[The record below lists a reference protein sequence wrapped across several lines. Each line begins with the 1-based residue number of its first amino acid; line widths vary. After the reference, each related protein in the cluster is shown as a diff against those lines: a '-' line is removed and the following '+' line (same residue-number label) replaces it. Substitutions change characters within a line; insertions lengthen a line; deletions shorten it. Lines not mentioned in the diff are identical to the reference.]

1 MSRANLSCTEELP
14 IGPLWAEQA
23 LVWWDGAMTFPP
35 DATVSDAGEFGLI
48 EALTGIFEQGDQVLV
63 GPGDDA
69 AVLRVRTG
77 HVVVST
83 DLMVEGRHFRRDWVS
98 AADVGHRAAAQNLSD
113 INAMGGRATSLT
125 IGLAAPADLPAEWA
139 LDFARGFAEECALVG
154 ASVVGGDLSRADQ
167 LVIAVTVLGACT
179 VAPVVRSGARP
190 GDVLALCGR
199 QGWAAGGMAV
209 LGRGFRSPRVL
220 VEAYRRP
227 EPPYDAG
234 PVAADAGATAMID
247 VSDGLLA
254 DAGHIATASG
264 VAMDVHRDAFELAE
278 PLQAVGAALGADP
291 LQFILGG
298 GDDHALLA
306 TFPDGSVPDG
316 WLVIG
321 TVTEGAGV
329 TVDGAGVRRPDRLD
343 PLLKALTAPSGNGR
357 FVSPDSTRRFVA
369 RCARERRLARSPAR
383 RGRGFAGS
391 ARDLASLD
399 AAGADVEALG
409 RAVDRGPDA
418 LDVGVEATLRD
429 LARPGTVVAESRL
442 LGADVTDGSHREL
455 LRIEV

>member
-1 MSRANLSCTEELP
+1 
-14 IGPLWAEQA
+14 
-23 LVWWDGAMTFPP
+23 MTFPP

-48 EALTGIFEQGDQVLV
+48 EALTGIFAQGDEVVV

-83 DLMVEGRHFRRDWVS
+83 DLMVEGRHFRRDWS
-98 AADVGHRAAAQNLSD
+98 AAEDVGHRAAAQNLSD

-139 LDFARGFAEECALVG
+139 LEFARGFAEECALVG

-167 LVIAVTVLGACT
+167 IVIAVTVLGACT
-179 VAPVVRSGARP
+179 LAPVVRSGARP

-199 QGWAAGGMAV
+199 QGWAAAGLAV

-234 PVAADAGATAMID
+234 QVAAEAGATSMID
-247 VSDGLLA
+247 ISDGLLA
-254 DAGHIATASG
+254 DAGHVATASG
-264 VAMDVHRDAFELAE
+264 VAIDVHRDAFEVAE

-291 LQFILGG
+291 LQFILSG

-306 TFPDGSVPDG
+306 TFPEGSLPDG
-316 WLVIG
+316 WLVVG
-321 TVTEGAGV
+321 TVAEGAGV
-329 TVDGAGVRRPDRLD
+329 TVDGEEYD
-343 PLLKALTAPSGNGR
+343 
-357 FVSPDSTRRFVA
+357 
-369 RCARERRLARSPAR
+369 
-383 RGRGFAGS
+383 
-391 ARDLASLD
+391 
-399 AAGADVEALG
+399 
-409 RAVDRGPDA
+409 GPT
-418 LDVGVEATLRD
+418 GWT
-429 LARPGTVVAESRL
+429 
-442 LGADVTDGSHREL
+442 HF
-455 LRIEV
+455 

>member
-1 MSRANLSCTEELP
+1 
-14 IGPLWAEQA
+14 
-23 LVWWDGAMTFPP
+23 
-35 DATVSDAGEFGLI
+35 
-48 EALTGIFEQGDQVLV
+48 
-63 GPGDDA
+63 
-69 AVLRVRTG
+69 VLRVKTG

-83 DLMVEGRHFRRDWVS
+83 DLMVEGRHFRRDWS
-98 AADVGHRAAAQNLSD
+98 AAEDVGHRAAAQNLSD

-139 LDFARGFAEECALVG
+139 LDFARGFAEECSLVG

-167 LVIAVTVLGACT
+167 VVIAVTVLGACT

-234 PVAADAGATAMID
+234 QVAADAGATSMID

-254 DAGHIATASG
+254 DAGHIAAASG
-264 VAMDVHRDAFELAE
+264 VALDVRRDAFELAE
-278 PLQAVGAALGADP
+278 PLKAVGAALGADP
-291 LQFILGG
+291 IQFVLGG

-306 TFPDGSVPDG
+306 TFPEGTVPDG

-321 TVTEGAGV
+321 SVAEGAGV
-329 TVDGAGVRRPDRLD
+329 TVDGEEYDGPV
-343 PLLKALTAPSGNGR
+343 SGQ
-357 FVSPDSTRRFVA
+357 T
-369 RCARERRLARSPAR
+369 
-383 RGRGFAGS
+383 GS
-391 ARDLASLD
+391 AGDFSGLD
-399 AAGADVEALG
+399 ATGADVEALG
-409 RAVDRGPDA
+409 RAVDRGPHT

-429 LARPGTVVAESRL
+429 LARPGAVVAEARL
-442 LGADVTDGSHREL
+442 LRADVTDGSHREL
-455 LRIEV
+455 LRIEVGTRARRSGQPHKGIRRPGRRANRRRGSHRLT